1 MLGGAFSI
9 LGGLPVPWG
18 MLGTCALNLL
28 ALAGI
33 SRPAAFPFW
42 GGGGFIPVVCCVSGV
57 ATGAVFLFSFKC
69 SLDI

>member
-42 GGGGFIPVVCCVSGV
+42 GGVVYPSCLLCERCGNRGCVFV
-57 ATGAVFLFSFKC
+57 QF
-69 SLDI
+69 